1 MQLYMTGKKKASA
14 IANIPAM
21 QIPPHLQKA
30 SATANIPVLQILQH
44 QKKYHRSYLYNTPNS
59 CYDNHIFGERL
70 FSEHIY
76 SRKALISGFNFRN
89 KIRYEKQQN
98 IKNGGKC
105 L

>member
-1 MQLYMTGKKKASA
+1 MILGGRLCEQSA
-14 IANIPAM
+14 IGLEERYRDTP
-21 QIPPHLQKA
+21 Q
-30 SATANIPVLQILQH
+30 
-44 QKKYHRSYLYNTPNS
+44 KYHRSYLYNTPNS
-59 CYDNHIFGERL
+59 CYDNHIFGELL
-70 FSEHIY
+70 FSEYIY